1 MLKVIAVFK
10 TDLFAKIA
18 NITATLQIAF
28 LLTWQGTP
36 VAGFTG
42 YNNYWKHC
50 RNGWNG
56 WTDGWMDE
64 NTPVIE
70 RERTFEV
77 VYLINL
83 TAEFVNTYINTHI
96 NRMQCGVL

>member
-18 NITATLQIAF
+18 NITATVQIAF

-50 RNGWNG
+50 N
-56 WTDGWMDE
+56 GWMDE
-64 NTPVIE
+64 NTPVTE
-70 RERTFEV
+70 RENIWSSIPDQFDSWIHE
-77 VYLINL
+77 YL
-83 TAEFVNTYINTHI
+83 
-96 NRMQCGVL
+96 Q

>member
-42 YNNYWKHC
+42 YNNYWKH
-50 RNGWNG
+50 RNG
-56 WTDGWMDE
+56 WTDG
-64 NTPVIE
+64 
-70 RERTFEV
+70 
-77 VYLINL
+77 
-83 TAEFVNTYINTHI
+83 
-96 NRMQCGVL
+96 

>member
-42 YNNYWKHC
+42 YNNYWKHL
-50 RNGWNG
+50 N
-56 WTDGWMDE
+56 GWMDE
-64 NTPVIE
+64 NTPVTE
-70 RERTFEV
+70 RDRENIWSSIPDQFDSW
-77 VYLINL
+77 ICK
-83 TAEFVNTYINTHI
+83 YI
-96 NRMQCGVL
+96 R

>member
-18 NITATLQIAF
+18 NITATVQIAF

-42 YNNYWKHC
+42 YNNYWKH
-50 RNGWNG
+50 RHL
-56 WTDGWMDE
+56 WTDG
-64 NTPVIE
+64 
-70 RERTFEV
+70 
-77 VYLINL
+77 
-83 TAEFVNTYINTHI
+83 
-96 NRMQCGVL
+96 

>member
-42 YNNYWKHC
+42 YNNYWKH

-56 WTDGWMDE
+56 WTDGWKRIE

-70 RERTFEV
+70 GENIWNSIPDQFDSWIRK
-77 VYLINL
+77 YL
-83 TAEFVNTYINTHI
+83 
-96 NRMQCGVL
+96 Q

>member
-42 YNNYWKHC
+42 TTTTEN
-50 RNGWNG
+50 
-56 WTDGWMDE
+56 TIMDE
-64 NTPVIE
+64 TD
-70 RERTFEV
+70 ERTDKRMK
-77 VYLINL
+77 
-83 TAEFVNTYINTHI
+83 TH
-96 NRMQCGVL
+96 L

>member
-50 RNGWNG
+50 NGWNG
-56 WTDGWMDE
+56 WTDE
-64 NTPVIE
+64 NTPVTE
-70 RERTFEV
+70 REH
-77 VYLINL
+77 LK
-83 TAEFVNTYINTHI
+83 
-96 NRMQCGVL
+96 